1 MAKKKKSSANT
12 KSGKHQV
19 GYGKPPKHSQ
29 FKPGKSGNPQG
40 RTKGTKNLRTDL
52 AEELSEKIV
61 VHEGGSSQK
70 ISKQRALVKALVTR
84 TLQGDGPAAKS
95 LLPMMMRLLD
105 TGEGTQPEEPG
116 GLHAD
121 ELEILEA
128 YKKRLMQ
135 PGEKEPAA
143 DATDDEE
150 ESS

>member
-1 MAKKKKSSANT
+1 MATKKKSSAKT
-12 KSGKHQV
+12 ESGEYQV
-19 GYGKPPKHSQ
+19 GYGKPPKQSQ

-40 RTKGTKNLRTDL
+40 RTKNLKTDL
-52 AEELSEKIV
+52 AEELSEKIL

-70 ISKQRALVKALVTR
+70 ISKQRALVKSLVTR
-84 TLQGDGPAAKS
+84 TLQGDGPSAKS

-105 TGEGTQPEEPG
+105 TGEGTQPEEPE

-135 PGEKEPAA
+135 SGENEPPA
-143 DATDDEE
+143 DTTDDEE
-150 ESS
+150 EPS

>member
-1 MAKKKKSSANT
+1 MATKKKSSAKT
-12 KSGKHQV
+12 ESGEYQV
-19 GYGKPPKHSQ
+19 GYGKPPKQSQ

-40 RTKGTKNLRTDL
+40 RTKGTKNLKTDL

-61 VHEGGSSQK
+61 VHEGGISQK
-70 ISKQRALVKALVTR
+70 ISKQRALVKSLVTR

-95 LLPMMMRLLD
+95 LLPIMMRLLD
-105 TGEGTQPEEPG
+105 TGEGTQPEEPE

-135 PGEKEPAA
+135 SGEHEPSA
-143 DATDDEE
+143 DTTDDEE
-150 ESS
+150 EPS